1 MSANGSLTLRD
12 NLKFGSPSRTGVD
25 KPSHGSVDSDSK
37 LPQMACN
44 KESAEKSAD
53 PEGEFFDYRRKNSLF
68 F

>member
-37 LPQMACN
+37 LPQVVCN
-44 KESAEKSAD
+44 VDPVEKSID
-53 PEGEFFDYRRKNSLF
+53 PKGELFD
-68 F
+68 